1 MCFLIKNAW
10 WWQKF
15 FAIWYIFFNKF
26 EKKNLSY
33 SYIAMSTLKHILK
46 KKEVAK
52 GFISNFYRILEKK
65 LLGPFLF
72 KIKFKNKSWL

>member
-1 MCFLIKNAW
+1 MHDDDKNSLLYDIFCLINLIK
-10 WWQKF
+10 Q
-15 FAIWYIFFNKF
+15 
-26 EKKNLSY
+26 NLSY

-72 KIKFKNKSWL
+72 KIKFKNKS